1 MLAVSG
7 DVEELSDVNEH
18 TLLNAISCSES
29 SMTWVAPAA
38 LSGCHCSTHVSS
50 MSRFSRRI
58 LLCLVTGPIERV
70 DADPQI
76 VTMLFFFCFAQ
87 VHERDRVEKYCIP
100 SLPLN
105 KINEVRVP
113 IGTDFYIS
121 TVVLQNIAWS
131 GLKES
136 RQKRTQGTLTG

>member
-50 MSRFSRRI
+50 MSRSSRRI

-76 VTMLFFFCFAQ
+76 VTTLFFSVLPKYMNVTVSRNIVFQ
-87 VHERDRVEKYCIP
+87 VC
-100 SLPLN
+100 L
-105 KINEVRVP
+105 
-113 IGTDFYIS
+113 
-121 TVVLQNIAWS
+121 
-131 GLKES
+131 
-136 RQKRTQGTLTG
+136 